1 MKKVILAS
9 VLTTV
14 AMTSMVDANAAT
26 SGTVC
31 AGPTSAGNGTMWTV
45 AAGEMVVNTFTPKCS
60 ANVHLVFDQGAAY
73 FRVGSVN
80 VAGSRSFRG
89 STAGGSVTSDATC
102 SGTGN
107 AASNCGVGA
116 ATTARDSASNPT
128 SG

>member
-14 AMTSMVDANAAT
+14 ALTSMVDANAAT

-31 AGPTSAGNGTMWTV
+31 AAPTSAGNGTMWTI
-45 AAGEMVVNTFTPKCS
+45 ATGEMVVNTFQPKCS
-60 ANVHLVFDQGAAY
+60 ANVTMVFDQGAAY

-80 VAGSRSFRG
+80 TAGSRSFRG

-102 SGTGN
+102 SGAGS

-116 ATTARDSASNPT
+116 ATTARDSTNNPT